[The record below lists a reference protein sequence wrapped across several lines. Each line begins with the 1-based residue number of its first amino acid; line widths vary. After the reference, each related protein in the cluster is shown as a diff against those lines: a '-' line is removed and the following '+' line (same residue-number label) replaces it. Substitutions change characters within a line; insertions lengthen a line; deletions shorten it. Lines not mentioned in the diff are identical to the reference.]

1 MLGVRRNTMRKAN
14 ELIGKSIVAQGT
26 GERLATVYDVVVDH
40 AVQRLVALLI
50 ESGGWVRD
58 ARVVP
63 WNRITSIGDVIL
75 VRGDAPVIVKASDSE
90 VADQVAHPARI
101 TGTTVVTDSG

>member
-1 MLGVRRNTMRKAN
+1 MLTDHDNDVWAGRRHTVPPRIALPSMLGVRRSSMRKAN

-26 GERLATVYDVVVDH
+26 GERLARVYDVVVDH

-75 VRGDAPVIVKASDSE
+75 VRGDLPVIV
-90 VADQVAHPARI
+90 
-101 TGTTVVTDSG
+101 